1 MSNNQQTIQN
11 MDKFI
16 EFNDGVF
23 NTRHIIALV
32 KGKRDFAPR
41 YCISMYVTD
50 DIEKQYFDEEFERDV
65 VFNQLSK
72 ELLNE

>member
-1 MSNNQQTIQN
+1 

-23 NTRHIIALV
+23 NTRHIIAMTKV
-32 KGKRDFAPR
+32 KCDVGPQYGIALH
-41 YCISMYVTD
+41 VTGD
-50 DIEKQYFDEEFERDV
+50 VEEQYFDDDYERDS
-65 VFNQLSK
+65 VFNQLSR